1 MKTHDAWPLRRFDEL
16 SAAEIDTADRARKQW
31 EEPEAWHLP
40 HMTRL
45 VTGCNG
51 NCDQGDKC
59 NCGPKEAAS
68 SCTEIGADGV
78 PSVWEP
84 ADRQVMPVFI
94 AAFLILAASSYHWAT
109 TGEFLPALIG
119 AVVALVAFAA
129 LIGMLQP

>member
-1 MKTHDAWPLRRFDEL
+1 MTTINHDMADDVADWAINNMADLRT
-16 SAAEIDTADRARKQW
+16 AEIDTRSDRARREW
-31 EEPEAWHLP
+31 DEIEPWHLP

-45 VTGCNG
+45 VSACNG

-78 PSVWEP
+78 PSVWESADGEVIP
-84 ADRQVMPVFI
+84 AFIGAFI
-94 AAFLILAASSYHWAT
+94 ALLAFC
-109 TGEFLPALIG
+109 
-119 AVVALVAFAA
+119 A